1 MRETQVRSLGWKD
14 PLQKGMATHS
24 GILTWRIPWTRGAW
38 QATVHVVARLGQDL
52 ATKPTNQGNS
62 AFQKVVIPQRLFI
75 HHFCLIGQIFCDVI
89 NLS

>member
-1 MRETQVRSLGWKD
+1 MGSPRERNGH
-14 PLQKGMATHS
+14 PLQYYCPESPKG
-24 GILTWRIPWTRGAW
+24 RGAL
-38 QATVHVVARLGQDL
+38 QATVHVVARVGQDL
-52 ATKPTNQGNS
+52 TTKPTNQGNS